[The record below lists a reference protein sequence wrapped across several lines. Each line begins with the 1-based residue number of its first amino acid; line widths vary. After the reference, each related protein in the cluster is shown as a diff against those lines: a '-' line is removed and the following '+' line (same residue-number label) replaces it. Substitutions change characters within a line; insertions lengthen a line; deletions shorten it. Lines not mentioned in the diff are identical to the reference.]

1 MNIKYISRL
10 EVISFVIGASL
21 MTFELAAARVL
32 APTIGSSTYVWTSV
46 IGVIIAALSAGYY
59 AGGILADKR
68 NKQSDVALLLVMA
81 AFFVMLALV
90 AYDDVLSGIA
100 AGFSDVRLQGLMASF
115 VLFAPASFILGAI
128 SPYLAKLRVRSLATS
143 GRSVASLSAYNSLGG
158 IVGTFV
164 TGFILFGYIGS
175 KETIIIVG
183 VLLFLS
189 SWLIDYRSRVVLR
202 IAVGVLLVV
211 MALSK
216 VLNTSEII
224 SIDTMSAHY
233 VIKTTPYNGEQ
244 IRGLQTGPR
253 GIQSGVRID
262 GSSQPVFWY
271 AKELARISLEKQPK
285 SVLVLGG
292 GAFTLPEYLGEKLP
306 DAQIDVVEIDPKL
319 EAIAEDYFY
328 FTKPRNVELIF
339 ADARSFINQTDKTY
353 DVVIVD
359 VYGDTSIPFSLLT
372 KEYGDKVASRLT
384 NEGIVLAN
392 LIAGVNGPCRA
403 IFDAANAT
411 YAGKLPKQYYT
422 IFAGD
427 ERRRTNIITLYS
439 KQDTAY
445 GLKPAPQPSAP
456 AYSDNF
462 MPIERLNHSCASG
475 IE

>member
-1 MNIKYISRL
+1 MKFIGRL

-59 AGGILADKR
+59 AGGVIADKR
-68 NKQSDVALLLVMA
+68 NKQSDVALLLTAA
-81 AFFVMLALV
+81 AFCVMFALV
-90 AYDDVLSGIA
+90 AYDDVLGVIA
-100 AGFSDVRLQGLMASF
+100 QGFGDVRVQGLVASLI
-115 VLFAPASFILGAI
+115 LFAPASFVIGAI

-175 KETIIIVG
+175 KETIMIVG
-183 VLLFLS
+183 AVLFLS
-189 SWLIDYRSRVVLR
+189 SWLVDYRSRIILR
-202 IAVGVLLVV
+202 AALGFLMVF

-216 VLNTSEII
+216 VTYASDVI

-233 VIKTTPYNGEQ
+233 IIKNTSYNGEQ

-253 GIQSGVRID
+253 GIQSGVRTD
-262 GSSQPVFWY
+262 GSSDPVFWY
-271 AKELARISLEKQPK
+271 TKELARITLEKQPR
-285 SVLVLGG
+285 SVLILGG

-306 DAQIDVVEIDPKL
+306 EARVDVVEIDPKL

-328 FTKPRNVELIF
+328 FTKPSNVELIF
-339 ADARSFINQTDKTY
+339 ADARSFINQTDRRY
-353 DVVIVD
+353 DVIIVD

-372 KEYGDKVASRLT
+372 REYGEQVSARLNDK
-384 NEGIVLAN
+384 GIVLAN
-392 LIAGVNGPCRA
+392 IIAGVAGPCRA
-403 IFDAANAT
+403 ILDAANAS
-411 YAGKLPKQYYT
+411 YAETLPKQFYT
-422 IFAGD
+422 SFDGD
-427 ERRRTNIITLYS
+427 DALRTNIVALYS
-439 KQDTAY
+439 QQPTAY
-445 GLKPAPQPSAP
+445 GLVPVPEILTP

-462 MPIERLNHSCASG
+462 MPIERLNHSCASL
-475 IE
+475 